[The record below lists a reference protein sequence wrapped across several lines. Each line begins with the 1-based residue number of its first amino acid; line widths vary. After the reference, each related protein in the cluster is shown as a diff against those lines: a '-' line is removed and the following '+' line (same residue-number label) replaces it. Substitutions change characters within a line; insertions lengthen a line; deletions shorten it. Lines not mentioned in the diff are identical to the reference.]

1 MVRRIGGPADRGR
14 VRPKL
19 EAAASCGA
27 AGNAANTTGTRTGA
41 LCATVAWGAASS
53 LRAGAVLT
61 EQHAGSLA
69 CSRAGCCAAGSPFS
83 QQHDFI
89 ASGPQRWSKACALP
103 EPSSA
108 AAAIPATN
116 RWRAADRIELE

>member
-1 MVRRIGGPADRGR
+1 MVRRIDAPAERGC
-14 VRPKL
+14 VGLKL
-19 EAAASCGA
+19 DVAALSGA
-27 AGNAANTTGTRTGA
+27 TGNAANATATRTGA
-41 LCATVAWGAASS
+41 FCETAACGAASS

-61 EQHAGSLA
+61 EQQARSLA
-69 CSRAGCCAAGSPFS
+69 CTRAGSGVAGWPLS

-89 ASGPQRWSKACALP
+89 AWAAQRYSNACALP

-116 RWRAADRIELE
+116 LWRAAARIESE